1 MSSDVLLLPFVPHMM
16 GRALSNSAAK
26 WGKAW
31 GIPGSDHECA
41 LATLSNTVS
50 IPDKQELALE
60 QPHLKGVLNCMS

>member
-1 MSSDVLLLPFVPHMM
+1 MSSDVLLLPFAPHRME
-16 GRALSNSAAK
+16 RALSNSAAK

-31 GIPGSDHECA
+31 GIPGSERECV
-41 LATLSNTVS
+41 LATSSNTVS